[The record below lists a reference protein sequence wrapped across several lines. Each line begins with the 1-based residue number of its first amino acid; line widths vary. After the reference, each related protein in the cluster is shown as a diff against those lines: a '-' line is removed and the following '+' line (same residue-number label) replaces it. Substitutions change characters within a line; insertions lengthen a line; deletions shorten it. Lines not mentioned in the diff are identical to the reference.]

1 MNNPRVAIVYD
12 RVNTFGGAERV
23 LLNLHEL
30 YPDAPLYTSVFD
42 PKGASWA
49 KDWKVIPS
57 FLQRFSWLRSRH
69 QYLGLFMPLAFESFD
84 FSQYELVI
92 SVTSEAGK
100 GIITKPGT
108 KHACYLLTPTR
119 YLWNKSQEYE
129 RDFYAGW
136 HRVFLPLHRLA
147 ISYLRWWDYAAA
159 QRPDLIIPISQA
171 VKQRA
176 QRYYKRKIGPVIY
189 PPLNTKLF
197 NTNARTHQHIHR
209 HNFPFS
215 SFYLCVARLVPYKRI
230 DLAIEACNKLKRN
243 LVIVGTGSDEDHLRQ
258 LAGNSP
264 HIAFIGY
271 LTDDHLVE
279 YYQQCTGLLFPG
291 EEDFGLTVLEAM
303 TMGKPTV
310 TFSGSGHTE
319 LVLPNVT
326 GVVFTD
332 QHVDAVVQAIVRVE
346 QQLWNTENIQHHA
359 HQFNQAKW
367 KQQWRSIV

>member
-1 MNNPRVAIVYD
+1 M
-12 RVNTFGGAERV
+12 
-23 LLNLHEL
+23 
-30 YPDAPLYTSVFD
+30 
-42 PKGASWA
+42 
-49 KDWKVIPS
+49 
-57 FLQRFSWLRSRH
+57 
-69 QYLGLFMPLAFESFD
+69 
-84 FSQYELVI
+84 
-92 SVTSEAGK
+92 
-100 GIITKPGT
+100 
-108 KHACYLLTPTR
+108 
-119 YLWNKSQEYE
+119 
-129 RDFYAGW
+129 
-136 HRVFLPLHRLA
+136 
-147 ISYLRWWDYAAA
+147 
-159 QRPDLIIPISQA
+159 
-171 VKQRA
+171 
-176 QRYYKRKIGPVIY
+176 
-189 PPLNTKLF
+189 
-197 NTNARTHQHIHR
+197 
-209 HNFPFS
+209 
-215 SFYLCVARLVPYKRI
+215 
-230 DLAIEACNKLKRN
+230 
-243 LVIVGTGSDEDHLRQ
+243 IVGTGSDEDHLRQ